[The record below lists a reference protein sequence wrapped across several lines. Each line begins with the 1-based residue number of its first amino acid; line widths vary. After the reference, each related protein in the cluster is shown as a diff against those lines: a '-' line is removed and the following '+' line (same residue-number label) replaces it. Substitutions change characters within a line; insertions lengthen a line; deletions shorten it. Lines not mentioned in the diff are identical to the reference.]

1 MEDELKE
8 KIRQRLELLHR
19 RINELTEQQK
29 ATEKQIKAYKELVR
43 YYHAVYE
50 AEHGLGMERDLE
62 PELLEKLERIVIEG
76 PMEGKKQHKSIP
88 EAVAE
93 VLVEKAQP
101 LHASEIAKEVIQKYP
116 DIEGRIKDVE
126 RQVVVALVR
135 GVQQDMYERVG
146 RNIYRLKPKKK

>member
-8 KIRQRLELLHR
+8 QIRQRLELLHR
-19 RINELTEQQK
+19 RINELMEQQK

-50 AEHGLGMERDLE
+50 AEHGLGIEKDLE
-62 PELLEKLERIVIEG
+62 PELLEKLERIVTEE
-76 PMEGKKQHKSIP
+76 PEEDKKQYKSVP
-88 EAVAE
+88 EAVIE
-93 VLVEKAQP
+93 VLVDKSQP

-116 DIEGRIKDVE
+116 DMEDRVKDVK

-146 RNIYRLKPKKK
+146 RNIYKLKPKKK